1 MPLSTHLQG
10 LNAHKR
16 PDKIDSDFIPRLTIA
31 ESLSGFVI
39 VKMPAVLIMKSMSGA
54 PWWFGFGTRSVERPS
69 RIGIS
74 FSLSIVSTSCV
85 IELNLWTPSFTF
97 YTFPLSRTWINS
109 FNSSFSLQIWVE
121 LGLLPTP

>member
-1 MPLSTHLQG
+1 
-10 LNAHKR
+10 
-16 PDKIDSDFIPRLTIA
+16 
-31 ESLSGFVI
+31 
-39 VKMPAVLIMKSMSGA
+39 VLIMKSMSGA
-54 PWWFGFGTRSVERPS
+54 PWWLGFGARSVERPS

-109 FNSSFSLQIWVE
+109 LSQFFGFSPDMGTMRIVAHTLTLLFPTITE
-121 LGLLPTP
+121 HGLV